1 MGESE
6 RMRPTHCTHCG
17 TALMEAPILYEVIVR
32 EELFQIEDVPGL
44 VCRNCGEQWVEDEVR
59 ENIEKIMAENT
70 GADPHV
76 Q

>member
-1 MGESE
+1 MHAGLDE
-6 RMRPTHCTHCG
+6 RWIDFDVGRGHH
-17 TALMEAPILYEVIVR
+17 VSR